1 MDSLKHYYDQD
12 HLTKRNLTYTQHLCS
27 GLINSFYLIL
37 GGILGIVHSICP
49 YVLINVQT
57 DTVSLVGKLLNT
69 KSDKHDKSDNMPA
82 KTNTD

>member
-37 GGILGIVHSICP
+37 GGLLGIVHSICP

-57 DTVSLVGKLLNT
+57 DTVSLVSDPLYGGNGKIYE
-69 KSDKHDKSDNMPA
+69 KKWVR
-82 KTNTD
+82 